1 MEWNQ
6 VRERK
11 KGLLIAPEFPY
22 DSFWSYRYIMH
33 FINKKAAFPPL
44 GLLTFAADMPEYWDF
59 KLLDLNVGA
68 HSKGVLREEIAAADA
83 VFVGAMSIQKRS
95 LVDLLSGPAKGLD
108 TPWVLGGPLAS
119 TYRDQILNPR
129 AESDKILHDGLDL
142 IVWGEAH
149 NRIGEINSLLDSN
162 PVHSPGQP
170 ILLIPETVAN
180 EQPGSRKY
188 LNDKSIFKPVEQ
200 ARPPRWDL
208 INVKNYR
215 ALTLQTTLGCPFR
228 CDFCDIIQFNGG
240 FTRPKPLESV
250 RRELEAIYA
259 TGHRGSVFTVDDN
272 FVGNPNAIS
281 EILDVMTDFQRKHD
295 YPFVFYTQASVDI
308 GSPRLEYLITKMKRA
323 GFNAVFLGIENPDR
337 DALKGMNKKQNMLVD
352 VPETVRKIQRA
363 GIEVYAGFIFGA
375 DTDTPLTAKNIIR
388 FVKDQ
393 GIFTAM
399 TGMLTPLPHTP
410 VYQRLKEEGRIVN
423 VEFSGNNTDDEIQFK
438 PKHMTQKEM
447 RDGIHEILEA
457 LFHPA
462 ESYRRARDELKRVEP
477 HIFTQDHF
485 EPSYIK
491 AALLSIWQLGIKRFD
506 HNYFRLIKDALAMD
520 WKEYQSA
527 RREAKNLS
535 SLLADCRGQ
544 ELIVPAKEPV
554 SLFARYIDLA
564 HDYLIRVMP
573 EKSMQN
579 ISDYIRGIKERFN
592 AGRVSS
598 EDVQGIYETARNYLR
613 AKMELCRFPGV
624 HLVRAFELGV
634 KSAHYERVMRSIVS
648 QTSDA

>member
-1 MEWNQ
+1 MAGNPVQ
-6 VRERK
+6 PRK

-44 GLLTFAADMPEYWDF
+44 GLITFAADMPDYWDF
-59 KLLDLNVGA
+59 KLLDLNVGTP
-68 HSKGVLREEIAAADA
+68 SKGVLRKEIQEADA

-95 LVDLLSGPAKGLD
+95 LVELLSGPAKGLD

-119 TYRDQILNPR
+119 TYRGQILNPK
-129 AESDKILHDGLDL
+129 AESDKILHDGLDI

-149 NRIGEINSLLDSN
+149 NWIGEINSLLDGN
-162 PVHSPGQP
+162 PVHSPRQP

-180 EQPGSRKY
+180 EKPGSRRY
-188 LNDKSIFKPVEQ
+188 LNDRSIFKPVEQ

-208 INVKNYR
+208 IDVKNYR

-240 FTRPKPLESV
+240 FTRSKPLEAV
-250 RRELEAIYA
+250 RGELEAIYT

-272 FVGNPNAIS
+272 FVGNPDAIS
-281 EILDVMTDFQRKHD
+281 AILDVMTEFQRKQD
-295 YPFVFYTQASVDI
+295 YPFAFYTQASVDI
-308 GSPRLEYLITKMKRA
+308 GAPRLEYLITKMKRA

-337 DALKGMNKKQNMLVD
+337 DALKGMNKKQNILVD
-352 VPETVRKIQRA
+352 VPETVRKIQSA
-363 GIEVYAGFIFGA
+363 GMEVYAGFIFGN

-388 FVKDQ
+388 FVKDH

-399 TGMLTPLPHTP
+399 TGMLTPLPYTP
-410 VYQRLKEEGRIVN
+410 VYQRLKEEGRIVDA
-423 VEFSGNNTDDEIQFK
+423 EFSGNNTDDDIQFK

-447 RDGIHEILEA
+447 RQGIHEILKA

-462 ESYRRARDELKRVEP
+462 ESYRRARDELKRVQP
-477 HIFTQDHF
+477 HIFAQGHF

-520 WKEYQSA
+520 WREYQSA

-535 SLLADCRGQ
+535 SLLEDCRGQ
-544 ELIVPAKEPV
+544 VLIDSAKEPV
-554 SLFARYIDLA
+554 SLFARCIDHA
-564 HDYLIRVMP
+564 HDYLIRVTP
-573 EKSMQN
+573 EKSLQN
-579 ISDYIRGIKERFN
+579 ISDYIRGIRERFN
-592 AGRVSS
+592 AGRASS
-598 EDVQGIYETARNYLR
+598 EDVKGVYETARNYLR
-613 AKMELCRFPGV
+613 TKMELCRFPGV
-624 HLVRAFELGV
+624 HLVRAFESGV

>member
-1 MEWNQ
+1 MAGTQ
-6 VRERK
+6 VQTRK

-22 DSFWSYRYIMH
+22 DSFWSYKYIMH

-44 GLLTFAADMPEYWDF
+44 GLLTFAADMPDYWDF
-59 KLLDLNVGA
+59 KLLDLNVGT
-68 HSKGVLREEIAAADA
+68 HSKGALRKEIAEADA

-119 TYRDQILNPR
+119 TYRSQILNPG

-142 IVWGEAH
+142 LVWGEAH
-149 NRIGEINSLLDSN
+149 NRIGEINSLLERN
-162 PVHSPGQP
+162 PVHSSGQP

-188 LNDKSIFKPVEQ
+188 LNDRSVFTPIEQ
-200 ARPPRWDL
+200 ARPPRWGL
-208 INVKNYR
+208 IDVKNYR
-215 ALTLQTTLGCPFR
+215 ALTLQTTVGCPFR

-240 FTRPKPLESV
+240 FTRPKPLEAV
-250 RRELEAIYA
+250 RDELEAIYA

-295 YPFVFYTQASVDI
+295 YPFVFYTQASVDL
-308 GSPRLEYLITKMKRA
+308 GSPRLEHLITKMKRA

-337 DALKGMNKKQNMLVD
+337 DALKGMNKKQNIGVD

-363 GIEVYAGFIFGA
+363 GIEVYAGFIFGS
-375 DTDTPLTAKNIIR
+375 DTDTPLTAKKIVS
-388 FVKDQ
+388 FVKDL

-423 VEFSGNNTDDEIQFK
+423 AEFSGNNTDDEIQFK

-447 RDGIHEILEA
+447 RDGIHEILKA

-462 ESYRRARDELKRVEP
+462 ESYRRAGDELKRVEP
-477 HIFTQDHF
+477 HIFTKGHF

-506 HNYFRLIKDALAMD
+506 HNYFRLLKDALAMD
-520 WKEYQSA
+520 WQEYQSA

-535 SLLADCRGQ
+535 ELLNDSRMHAMAG
-544 ELIVPAKEPV
+544 PAKEPV

-573 EKSMQN
+573 EKSLQN
-579 ISDYIRGIKERFN
+579 ISDYIAGIKERLN
-592 AGRVSS
+592 AGMASS
-598 EDVQGIYETARNYLR
+598 EDVQGIYETARKYLR

-634 KSAHYERVMRSIVS
+634 KSLHYEKVMRSIVS
-648 QTSDA
+648 QTSDS